1 MKQRDLEFAELLT
14 ILSEAEA
21 IQFDGTL
28 VYPAV
33 DDYCFGVDVDCV
45 GDVVEYYEDDIDD
58 IIINDYGNIEFAKG
72 TDVYTISVLD
82 VKKLV

>member
-1 MKQRDLEFAELLT
+1 MRNLNFKELLE
-14 ILSEAEA
+14 ILDDVEA

-33 DDYCFGVDVDCV
+33 DDDCFGVDVDCV

-58 IIINDYGNIEFAKG
+58 IIINDYGNIEFTKG
-72 TDVYTISVLD
+72 TDVYTISVLE
-82 VKKLV
+82 VKKLA